1 MLLPFNRQTSR
12 VSAPPCPPAEEGLI
26 VVPRRGQWAMLVSL
40 IFFVGP
46 VQGAISGLPAG
57 RMAVTLVL
65 GIAAIAVYWRLMVGG
80 WVIRDR
86 LADNEEHAPQ
96 LLALLG
102 ALSLALSI
110 VGGADWCGIWC
121 FVGAALGLRMPR
133 QYAIPLL
140 FVAAAGAAVTV
151 SLNGVD
157 DASAPVSLFIVT
169 IGVGM
174 LTGGFR
180 RLRTV
185 SVELNQARDEIGRLA
200 VDDERLRFA
209 RDLHDLL
216 GHSLSVIAL
225 KSELANRLIQDRPD
239 QAAEHMRDIEA
250 VTRRALSEVREAVA
264 GYRRPALHAELAGA
278 RSTLVAAGIDVD
290 AGPPP
295 AVELPPDAEAVLAW
309 AIREGATNVLR
320 HSEASRVRISFD
332 VTRDDA
338 TLTLTDDGHACP
350 DAQRESD
357 GTGLAGLAERVAR
370 VRGRLDAAPR
380 DDGDGFR
387 LHVTVPL
394 EAVS

>member
-1 MLLPFNRQTSR
+1 MLFPFNRQTSR
-12 VSAPPCPPAEEGLI
+12 VSAQQCPPEEGLI

-40 IFFVGP
+40 VFFIGP
-46 VQGAISGLPAG
+46 VQGAFAGLPTG
-57 RMAVTLVL
+57 RLVVTLAL
-65 GIAAIAVYWRLMVGG
+65 AVAFVALYWRIMVGG
-80 WVIRDR
+80 WIIKDR
-86 LADNEEHAPQ
+86 RADDDEPYAPL
-96 LLALLG
+96 LLAGLG
-102 ALSLALSI
+102 ALALALSL

-121 FVGAALGLRMPR
+121 FVGAALGLRLAR
-133 QYAIPLL
+133 HLAIPLL
-140 FVAAAGAAVTV
+140 FVAAALSAATV
-151 SLNGVD
+151 SLGGVD
-157 DASAPVSLFIVT
+157 DASAPISLFIVT

-180 RLRTV
+180 RLRV
-185 SVELNQARDEIGRLA
+185 VGNELNQARDEIGRLA
-200 VDDERLRFA
+200 VADERLRFA

-264 GYRRPALHAELAGA
+264 GYRRPLLHAELAGA

-290 AGPPP
+290 AGAPP

-309 AIREGATNVLR
+309 AVREGATNVLR
-320 HSEASRVRISFD
+320 HSEASRVRISFG

-338 TLTLTDDGHACP
+338 TLTLTDDGCACP
-350 DAQRESD
+350 EAQSASD

-394 EAVS
+394 EAAQ

>member
-12 VSAPPCPPAEEGLI
+12 VSAQQCPPAEEGLL
-26 VVPRRGQWAMLVSL
+26 VVPRRGQWAMVVSL

-46 VQGAISGLPAG
+46 VLGAFDGLPTA
-57 RMAVTLVL
+57 RLVSTLVL
-65 GIAAIAVYWRLMVGG
+65 AVAFVATYWRLMAGG
-80 WVIRDR
+80 WIPKDR
-86 LADNEEHAPQ
+86 RTDDERHAPEM
-96 LLALLG
+96 LAGLTALAVAVSLLG
-102 ALSLALSI
+102 GS
-110 VGGADWCGIWC
+110 DWAGMWC
-121 FVGAALGLRMPR
+121 FVGAAVGLRVPR
-133 QYAIPLL
+133 GRAIPLL
-140 FVAAAGAAVTV
+140 FVAAAAGAATASQNGAGDWSAPISLLIVTV
-151 SLNGVD
+151 
-157 DASAPVSLFIVT
+157 
-169 IGVGM
+169 GVGM

-180 RLRTV
+180 RLRLV

-200 VDDERLRFA
+200 VADERLRFA

-250 VTRRALSEVREAVA
+250 VTRRALSEVRDAVA
-264 GYRRPALHAELAGA
+264 GYRRPLLHAELAGA
-278 RSTLVAAGIDVD
+278 RSTLVAAGIEVD
-290 AGPPP
+290 AGVPP

-309 AIREGATNVLR
+309 AVREGTTNVLR

-332 VTRDDA
+332 VPRDAA
-338 TLTLTDDGHACP
+338 TLTLTDDGSACP
-350 DAQRESD
+350 EAQSASD

-394 EAVS
+394 EVAR

>member
-1 MLLPFNRQTSR
+1 MVIS
-12 VSAPPCPPAEEGLI
+12 
-26 VVPRRGQWAMLVSL
+26 LV
-40 IFFVGP
+40 FFLGP
-46 VQGAISGLPAG
+46 VLGAFDGLPTLRLIATLLL
-57 RMAVTLVL
+57 AVAFVAT
-65 GIAAIAVYWRLMVGG
+65 YWRLMAGG
-80 WVIRDR
+80 WIPKDR
-86 LADNEEHAPQ
+86 RTDDERIAPQ
-96 LLALLG
+96 MLAGLTALAVAVSLL
-102 ALSLALSI
+102 
-110 VGGADWCGIWC
+110 GGADWAGMWC
-121 FVGAALGLRMPR
+121 FVGAAIGLRVPR
-133 QYAIPLL
+133 HRSIPLL
-140 FVAAAGAAVTV
+140 FVAAAAAAGTV
-151 SLNGVD
+151 SLGGVD
-157 DASAPVSLFIVT
+157 DASAPVSLFVVT

-185 SVELNQARDEIGRLA
+185 SIQLNEARDEIGRLA
-200 VDDERLRFA
+200 VADERLRFA

-239 QAAEHMRDIEA
+239 QAAEHVRDIEA

-290 AGPPP
+290 AGPVPP
-295 AVELPPDAEAVLAW
+295 VELPPDAEAVLAW
-309 AIREGATNVLR
+309 AVREGATNVLR
-320 HSEASRVRISFD
+320 HSEASRVRISFA

-338 TLTLTDDGHACP
+338 TLTLTDDGCACP